1 MEPPI
6 EKHLAE
12 KIARSQA
19 KAERQIARIRA
30 RTQARIDQ
38 LHLPRGKR
46 LLFRFAAIALAVVAV
61 VVCVLLTEKGRA
73 VLRPAN
79 VRRALAPANVNHRVR
94 ALWGSDTLAD
104 ESARARRNAT
114 AAFQEYYSDDERRL
128 LTAAGYDPDTALIV
142 RANYDA
148 VLAFSP
154 QVMELDA
161 TRGYRFRP
169 DARAVWAEGR
179 ERDRGTDYFLLPD
192 SPEIRTLLARTRGW
206 RVMPESE
213 ESYNQFGLRSD
224 APDPAATRTGVL
236 LGDSFMECPLIEQ
249 TQMVSAQL
257 ERLGNT
263 DGMPIQWINTG
274 HPGYSTE
281 QQYHTLVWL
290 CEQCCGDSAGH
301 YKKPVIVVLN
311 VYANDVHHRADG
323 VLQEGAGDWK
333 QFGHWVQ
340 KIRRHEMQ
348 FVVCVVPDISQ
359 IRAPMRR
366 SLRNYQQ
373 KVGIEA
379 NMTPLHFVD
388 PLHDMSRDDAR
399 LAHITG
405 QQDPLYAVNMHFSAA
420 GAESYARC
428 LWQTLRIILQQDGTK
443 RGE

>member
-94 ALWGSDTLAD
+94 ALWGSDALAD

-114 AAFQEYYSDDERRL
+114 EAFQAYYSDDERRL

-142 RANYDA
+142 RANYDT

-179 ERDRGTDYFLLPD
+179 EREG
-192 SPEIRTLLARTRGW
+192 IRRIA
-206 RVMPESE
+206 V
-213 ESYNQFGLRSD
+213 
-224 APDPAATRTGVL
+224 A
-236 LGDSFMECPLIEQ
+236 
-249 TQMVSAQL
+249 
-257 ERLGNT
+257 
-263 DGMPIQWINTG
+263 
-274 HPGYSTE
+274 
-281 QQYHTLVWL
+281 
-290 CEQCCGDSAGH
+290 
-301 YKKPVIVVLN
+301 
-311 VYANDVHHRADG
+311 
-323 VLQEGAGDWK
+323 GAGD
-333 QFGHWVQ
+333 GADRGRPPRV
-340 KIRRHEMQ
+340 RGRT
-348 FVVCVVPDISQ
+348 
-359 IRAPMRR
+359 A
-366 SLRNYQQ
+366 
-373 KVGIEA
+373 
-379 NMTPLHFVD
+379 
-388 PLHDMSRDDAR
+388 
-399 LAHITG
+399 
-405 QQDPLYAVNMHFSAA
+405 
-420 GAESYARC
+420 AESRMA
-428 LWQTLRIILQQDGTK
+428 
-443 RGE
+443 